1 MNLGEIKPAPKPAA
15 WSSGRIT
22 WRLNAHWFLSLEEAC
37 EKLEVWRR
45 RYNEERSHS
54 AIRISPRSSWQNQPV
69 KPDHRTSARRK
80 TPDPS
85 GRASLTVH
93 LVPDSTSKRSHFRG
107 TRQDQPS
114 DGEGFSRYPVGGTS
128 AATAASIFAITL
140 SLSKMV
146 WARGALND

>member
-1 MNLGEIKPAPKPAA
+1 MNLGEIKPAPKPGA

-107 TRQDQPS
+107 ARQSSPLAFKPCQKHQCVPQL
-114 DGEGFSRYPVGGTS
+114 GAPVETFG
-128 AATAASIFAITL
+128 
-140 SLSKMV
+140 KM
-146 WARGALND
+146 LCPFFTQQS